1 LNFSEISVIGVP
13 DPKFGERIKA
23 VCALNPKSEL
33 TEQEVIDFVA
43 GKLLATKKPGYVE
56 FVDSVPKKED
66 GSIDRV
72 KVKAMYG
79 SAPKN

>member
-23 VCALNPKSEL
+23 VCALTPKSEL

-43 GKLLATKKPGYVE
+43 GKLLATKSQVMSNLLIRFPKRKM
-56 FVDSVPKKED
+56 VP
-66 GSIDRV
+66 SI
-72 KVKAMYG
+72 G
-79 SAPKN
+79 